1 MGDTYFI
8 NQARIRNNKGK
19 NGRKQTYSSRYAL
32 TGVSKCG
39 GCSESYRRIY
49 WKDRGFVWR
58 CISRLDK
65 RNRDCR
71 GRTVDEQK
79 LHSGIAR
86 AITQV
91 LVDKE
96 KFLKQLQENIDSV
109 LSKSLTKQKVA
120 TQSKLTKLQKQI
132 VTKATGGDDYDDL
145 ARQIISLQK
154 ANEKID
160 SELAELANKQRRVKE
175 LTEFLDGQ
183 DAVIEYSDV
192 LVRRLIDQITVND
205 DGIEV
210 EFKSGISVKV
220 AI

>member
-32 TGVSKCG
+32 TDVSKCG

-86 AITQV
+86 AITQF

-96 KFLKQLQENIDSV
+96 KFLKQL
-109 LSKSLTKQKVA
+109 
-120 TQSKLTKLQKQI
+120 
-132 VTKATGGDDYDDL
+132 
-145 ARQIISLQK
+145 
-154 ANEKID
+154 
-160 SELAELANKQRRVKE
+160 
-175 LTEFLDGQ
+175 
-183 DAVIEYSDV
+183 
-192 LVRRLIDQITVND
+192 
-205 DGIEV
+205 
-210 EFKSGISVKV
+210 
-220 AI
+220 

>member
-1 MGDTYFI
+1 M
-8 NQARIRNNKGK
+8 
-19 NGRKQTYSSRYAL
+19 
-32 TGVSKCG
+32 
-39 GCSESYRRIY
+39 
-49 WKDRGFVWR
+49 
-58 CISRLDK
+58 
-65 RNRDCR
+65 
-71 GRTVDEQK
+71 
-79 LHSGIAR
+79 
-86 AITQV
+86 
-91 LVDKE
+91 
-96 KFLKQLQENIDSV
+96 

-192 LVRRLIDQITVND
+192 LVRRLIDQITVNY